1 MQSPITLGQMLLLT
15 SIARQQAPS
24 SPPTLEDLAYAAG
37 TDKSHDDHK
46 YVDTYAA
53 LFDPIRHAVRNVTEV
68 GIAAGQSLQM
78 WHSYFPNAL
87 IWGLDIAI
95 RPSAVTRTRN
105 LSRVSMRR
113 CNSQNPSS
121 VMRLG
126 WSLRSMDLIID
137 DGDHKPRSNEA
148 TLLLLWPFVREG
160 GYFVTEDVATGA
172 NADGRYDGIDHTRR
186 IGTAP
191 AGFNSLV
198 HNVTGWRSPG
208 MQRILDEHDS
218 FFVDSSVG
226 HRAYDAY
233 HKRLSRFYGVHAVP
247 KQWLGVDTLNH
258 QSHLLVIRRRV
269 HPRTRPVLMHAGTT
283 AMKGVLA
290 ASAATQLLNRRRP
303 RQRRRAAA

>member
-1 MQSPITLGQMLLLT
+1 MLLT

-148 TLLLLWPFVREG
+148 TLLLLWPYVREG
-160 GYFVTEDVATGA
+160 GYYVTEDVATGA

-233 HKRLSRFYGVHAVP
+233 HKRLSRYYGVHAGPETMAWSRYPQSPVAFARHP
-247 KQWLGVDTLNH
+247 EACAPAHSSCADARGHDGNEGGVGSFGGDTWWVSGYVTSL
-258 QSHLLVIRRRV
+258 
-269 HPRTRPVLMHAGTT
+269 
-283 AMKGVLA
+283 
-290 ASAATQLLNRRRP
+290 
-303 RQRRRAAA
+303 

>member
-1 MQSPITLGQMLLLT
+1 MLLT

-24 SPPTLEDLAYAAG
+24 TLEDLAYAAG

-148 TLLLLWPFVREG
+148 TLLLLWPYVREG
-160 GYFVTEDVATGA
+160 GYYVTEDVATGA

-186 IGTAP
+186 IRTAP
-191 AGFNSLV
+191 ADSIRSCTMSQVGVRPACSASLMS
-198 HNVTGWRSPG
+198 T
-208 MQRILDEHDS
+208 IA
-218 FFVDSSVG
+218 SS
-226 HRAYDAY
+226 
-233 HKRLSRFYGVHAVP
+233 L
-247 KQWLGVDTLNH
+247 
-258 QSHLLVIRRRV
+258 IRRWV
-269 HPRTRPVLMHAGTT
+269 IAPTT
-283 AMKGVLA
+283 LTTNG
-290 ASAATQLLNRRRP
+290 SAAIMACMQSRNNGLESIPSITSRICSSSGGVCT
-303 RQRRRAAA
+303 RALVLC